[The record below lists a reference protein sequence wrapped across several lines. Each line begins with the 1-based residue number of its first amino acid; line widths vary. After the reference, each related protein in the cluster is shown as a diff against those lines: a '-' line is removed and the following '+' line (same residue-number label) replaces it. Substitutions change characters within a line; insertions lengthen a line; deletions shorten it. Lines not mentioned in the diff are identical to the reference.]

1 MTLSAAV
8 MAHPSRADMVTQLLT
23 ELDRAVP
30 VVWDEIQ
37 DRHDTGIR
45 AMEAFD
51 PSCSH
56 HLVIQDDVIGPRDLL
71 AGIERA
77 LRYIPQDEPM
87 CLYTGK
93 VRPFATV
100 IRKAVSEAAGAS
112 ASWLT
117 MQGVYWGPGIVVPTA
132 HIPHLSAWYRGAG
145 SHVVNYDRRVS
156 TWYALREATV
166 WYPFPSLVDH
176 RDGESLVKGHG
187 QGRHA
192 HSFIGAD
199 ASALA
204 ADWSGPVVNIPRS
217 DYMDNA
223 RQIRA
228 QRAGKLAR
236 R

>member
-1 MTLSAAV
+1 MLSAAV
-8 MAHPSRADMVTQLLT
+8 MAHPDRAGIVDELLS
-23 ELDRAVP
+23 ELDRPVK
-30 VVWDEIQ
+30 VVWDEIN

-56 HLVIQDDVIGPRDLL
+56 HLVIQDDALVPRDLL

-93 VRPFATV
+93 VKPFGSA
-100 IRKAVSEAAGAS
+100 IRRAVAEAEGQS

-117 MQGVYWGPGIVVPTA
+117 MQGIYWGPGIVVPTA
-132 HIPHLSAWYRGAG
+132 HIPDLSEWYRGPG
-145 SHVVNYDRRVS
+145 SKVVNYDRRVS
-156 TWYALREATV
+156 TWYALRDATV
-166 WYPFPSLVDH
+166 WYPWPCLVDH
-176 RDGESLVKGHG
+176 RDVESLVKGHG

-192 HSFIGAD
+192 HSFVGRD
-199 ASALA
+199 GSALA
-204 ADWSGPVVNIPRS
+204 VDWSGPVVNIPRT